1 MFVMPRFGPL
11 AATCAEVP
19 VMLTAAYFICRWA
32 IDRWQIPRT
41 PAIRCAMVLWFLA
54 LLLVFETLL
63 GVTFFARSVPEQW
76 AALATSAGLIG
87 LSAQIVSALLP
98 LFVGQVER

>member
-32 IDRWQIPRT
+32 IDRWQVPRT
-41 PAIRCAMVLWFLA
+41 PAIRWAMVLWFLA

-76 AALATSAGLIG
+76 AALGTSAGLIG